1 MKKLMMLIAGMFVIS
16 GCATKQYPQAPS
28 VTSEES
34 AALDCAA
41 IKQEIA
47 KTHSIQNEIETTGQF
62 DGRTVLGAL
71 GDFGIGNGMAKS
83 EARKRRRHV
92 FSSLNLLKLLSVQI
106 AKSQVNSGSDCLCCN
121 NRNNYRISTVIVY

>member
-1 MKKLMMLIAGMFVIS
+1 MKKLMMVIAGMFVIS

-83 EARKRRRHV
+83 EARKKAQARLQQLE
-92 FSSLNLLKLLSVQI
+92 SLKTVKCSDKNI
-106 AKSQVNSGSDCLCCN
+106 SG
-121 NRNNYRISTVIVY
+121 

>member
-1 MKKLMMLIAGMFVIS
+1 MLISESAWEEMTCLF
-16 GCATKQYPQAPS
+16 APS
-28 VTSEES
+28 
-34 AALDCAA
+34 LDCAA

-83 EARKRRRHV
+83 EARKKAQARLQQLE
-92 FSSLNLLKLLSVQI
+92 SLKTIKCSDSKV
-106 AKSQVNSGSDCLCCN
+106 SG
-121 NRNNYRISTVIVY
+121 

>member
-1 MKKLMMLIAGMFVIS
+1 MWLMKTLLTS
-16 GCATKQYPQAPS
+16 GCTNQRGAGQYPQAPS

-83 EARKRRRHV
+83 EARKKAQARLQQLE
-92 FSSLNLLKLLSVQI
+92 SLKTIKCSDSKV
-106 AKSQVNSGSDCLCCN
+106 SG
-121 NRNNYRISTVIVY
+121 

>member
-1 MKKLMMLIAGMFVIS
+1 MKKLMMVIAGMFVIS

-34 AALDCAA
+34 AALDCTA

-83 EARKRRRHV
+83 EARKKAQARLQQLE
-92 FSSLNLLKLLSVQI
+92 SLKTIKCADNKV
-106 AKSQVNSGSDCLCCN
+106 SG
-121 NRNNYRISTVIVY
+121 

>member
-1 MKKLMMLIAGMFVIS
+1 MKKLLMVIAGMFVIS

-83 EARKRRRHV
+83 EARKKAQARLQQLE
-92 FSSLNLLKLLSVQI
+92 SLKTIKCSDSKV
-106 AKSQVNSGSDCLCCN
+106 SG
-121 NRNNYRISTVIVY
+121 